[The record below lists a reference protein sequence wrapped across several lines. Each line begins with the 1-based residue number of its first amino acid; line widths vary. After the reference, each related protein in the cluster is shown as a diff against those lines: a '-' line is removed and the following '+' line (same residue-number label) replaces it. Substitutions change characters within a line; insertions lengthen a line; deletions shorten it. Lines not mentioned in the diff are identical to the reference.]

1 MPSAQ
6 EHCEKAKHNEAFS
19 ASLAATAFQDW
30 RATGVFYAA
39 VHYVDG
45 FLATQGVHP
54 PDHRARD
61 SYVGLDPHLIM
72 IYAGCRRLK
81 RDSED
86 ARYRFTVFSEQHIV
100 GRTLSA
106 LEHIKNHLRPRV
118 PGI

>member
-1 MPSAQ
+1 
-6 EHCEKAKHNEAFS
+6 
-19 ASLAATAFQDW
+19 
-30 RATGVFYAA
+30 
-39 VHYVDG
+39 
-45 FLATQGVHP
+45 
-54 PDHRARD
+54 
-61 SYVGLDPHLIM
+61 M

-100 GRTLSA
+100 GRTLSD